1 MAFSHSKNNQR
12 CDGYGGGLVCLGEGY
27 LVVARVSIQEGGMDV
42 SGMPCSGLCN
52 QCTSSIS
59 HSSFILEMDLLS
71 NLGAGSL

>member
-42 SGMPCSGLCN
+42 SGMPCVRLV
-52 QCTSSIS
+52 
-59 HSSFILEMDLLS
+59 
-71 NLGAGSL
+71 